1 VHVGM
6 ENCGAVRKTAAQ
18 VAIVVQTGAGG
29 CYEGEEGKQASLLD
43 HGSLRIRAR
52 EGGTRGGGRG
62 PTAEWLATGVGRH

>member
-1 VHVGM
+1 M

-18 VAIVVQTGAGG
+18 VATVVQTGAGG